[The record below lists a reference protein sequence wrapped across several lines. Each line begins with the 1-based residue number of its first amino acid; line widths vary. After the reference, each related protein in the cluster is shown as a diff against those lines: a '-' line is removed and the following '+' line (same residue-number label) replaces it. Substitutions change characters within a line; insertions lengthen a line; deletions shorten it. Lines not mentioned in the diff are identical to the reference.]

1 MHEEHFQNCKVQL
14 IYKAETRGNVL
25 NNSILTRQDFSMRSP
40 SVLKCLLCLPTL
52 LTMPLTSSSMA
63 LTFSFFLG
71 DPPFFFPAD
80 LALLS
85 VLSLS
90 LLTSLEA
97 FDASAAMF
105 EEEEEILLMILNTL
119 FKVM

>member
-1 MHEEHFQNCKVQL
+1 
-14 IYKAETRGNVL
+14 
-25 NNSILTRQDFSMRSP
+25 
-40 SVLKCLLCLPTL
+40 
-52 LTMPLTSSSMA
+52 MA
-63 LTFSFFLG
+63 LTFSFFFG

-105 EEEEEILLMILNTL
+105 EEEEDEILLMINTS
-119 FKVM
+119 FKVI

>member
-1 MHEEHFQNCKVQL
+1 
-14 IYKAETRGNVL
+14 
-25 NNSILTRQDFSMRSP
+25 MRSP

-105 EEEEEILLMILNTL
+105 EEEEDEILLMINTS

>member
-1 MHEEHFQNCKVQL
+1 
-14 IYKAETRGNVL
+14 
-25 NNSILTRQDFSMRSP
+25 
-40 SVLKCLLCLPTL
+40 
-52 LTMPLTSSSMA
+52 MA
-63 LTFSFFLG
+63 FTFSFFLG
-71 DPPFFFPAD
+71 DPPFFFPGD

-90 LLTSLEA
+90 VLTSLEA